1 VVSIRSPPQLSSV
14 EAKQRL
20 NALDVI
26 LAVLRK
32 RLAQLAETAKAQ
44 KKLTL
49 EIPNWYSKTLK
60 TLRLSQ
66 NQLITFW

>member
-1 VVSIRSPPQLSSV
+1 MVSIRPPLELSSG

-20 NALDVI
+20 NALDLI

-32 RLAQLAETAKAQ
+32 RLAQLAETDGAQ
-44 KKLTL
+44 KNLTL
-49 EIPNWYSKTLK
+49 EIPIWYLKTLK

-66 NQLITFW
+66 NQLINFW